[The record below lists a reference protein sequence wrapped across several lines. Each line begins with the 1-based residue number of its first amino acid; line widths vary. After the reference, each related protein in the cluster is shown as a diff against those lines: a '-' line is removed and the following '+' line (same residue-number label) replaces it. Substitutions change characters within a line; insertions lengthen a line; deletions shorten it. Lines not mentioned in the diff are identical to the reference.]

1 MNILENISL
10 QKFNTFGIDIKA
22 AKYVSIRNDDDLRRL
37 DDEGIFNSSK
47 FLILGNGSNILFTDD
62 FDGFIVH
69 SQFKGMRILDSNDDS
84 VILDV
89 AAGEEWDN
97 LVSIC
102 LKNNYYGLE
111 NLALIPGTVGAA
123 AVQNIGAYGAEQKDY
138 FHSLRGFDLEQNK
151 FVEYNFDDCN
161 YGYRSSI
168 FKSKLKGKFIV
179 TSVRYKL
186 SKKFTA
192 NLKYQDLKQ
201 EIDKFGIEEVDA
213 QYIYDTV
220 CRLRRKKLPDPMV
233 YGNAGSFFKNPVVEK
248 SFYEQLKR
256 KYTKIKGYVQS
267 DETVKLSAAWLIEK
281 AGWKGK
287 RFGDAGVCDKHAL
300 ILINYGNASGSD
312 IFDLSEKIR
321 QSVNELFGVNL
332 EPEVLIVKS
341 T

>member
-37 DDEGIFNSSK
+37 NDDGIFNSSK
-47 FLILGNGSNILFTDD
+47 FLILGDGSNILFTDD

-97 LVSIC
+97 FVSIC
-102 LKNNYYGLE
+102 LKNNYFGLE

-123 AVQNIGAYGAEQKDY
+123 AVQNIGAYGLEQKDY

-151 FVEYNFDDCN
+151 FVEFNFDDCN

-168 FKSKLKGKFIV
+168 FKTKLKNKFIV

-192 NLKYQDLKQ
+192 NLKYNDLRQ
-201 EIDKFGIEEVDA
+201 EIDKFSIEKVDA

-220 CRLRRKKLPDPMV
+220 CRLRRKKLPNPIV

-248 SFYEQLKR
+248 SFYEQLKL
-256 KYTKIKGYVQS
+256 KYPEINGYVQTE
-267 DETVKLSAAWLIEK
+267 ETIKLSAAWLIEK

-287 RFGDAGVCDKHAL
+287 RFGDAGVYDKHAL
-300 ILINYGNASGSD
+300 ILINYGNASGRE